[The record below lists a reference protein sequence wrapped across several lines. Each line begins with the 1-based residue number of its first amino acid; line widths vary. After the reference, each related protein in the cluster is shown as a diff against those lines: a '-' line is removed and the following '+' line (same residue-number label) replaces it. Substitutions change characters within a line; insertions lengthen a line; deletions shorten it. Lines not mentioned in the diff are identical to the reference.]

1 MLMVITT
8 SAIKLEGQ
16 ELNTTPRVWD
26 KAFTE
31 SGREFLELYEDV
43 NVQSKGNPAT
53 KDLMAM
59 IDVNG
64 NGVVTK
70 SELL

>member
-1 MLMVITT
+1 MLTQILMLLVITT

-16 ELNTTPRVWD
+16 EMQTTPRVWD

-31 SGREFLELYEDV
+31 SGRELLELCESV
-43 NVQSKGNPAT
+43 NVKAKRNPAT

-64 NGVVTK
+64 NG
-70 SELL
+70 